1 MPKDLLK
8 WTAAGFALA
17 ATATA
22 EYEIARE
29 IGMNEWIAAAV
40 PGALDAYV
48 VRALRSGRE
57 VLASVTAMVGV
68 NAASHLVTA
77 GILPVEWPLITAV
90 SAIAPLVLWRVH
102 ALGHARHTDVH
113 TSTEGWTRVRDEHGV
128 TVGFETPST
137 EPEHTEHTEHDRA
150 PDNPEPPGTREH
162 PEVCYCGA
170 EVWGDLGAHQRAPW
184 HPAREHAPE
193 RTCDWCGYSYPDL
206 DVPFHKEHACVK
218 RWGHTAS
225 TPDLD
230 VPDWV
235 NPPSTPPV
243 PVHAPYADHVL
254 IPSTPSTRHLS
265 LVHAPDPVCPACKH
279 GVHAAL
285 ACDSA
290 FCDCVHHLPETEHAP
305 DPVCENCGHAG
316 HGEHRHDGRP
326 WADDVLRE
334 CPECPCAQELR
345 EMCGHCA
352 DAEHTSTSTRT
363 ADDWNLEHVSTGT
376 LTPEDT
382 EHMERARELFHT
394 IGGVPPFRALKH
406 GTPGMGTDRA
416 KRIRAALELENKGT
430 D

>member
-1 MPKDLLK
+1 MRVWGPGMKNRLPKDLLK

-102 ALGHARHTDVH
+102 ALGRARHTGVH
-113 TSTEGWTRVRDEHGV
+113 T
-128 TVGFETPST
+128 ST
-137 EPEHTEHTEHDRA
+137 EPEHTEHGRA

-162 PEVCYCGA
+162 PEGCIWGHA
-170 EVWGDLGAHQRAPW
+170 ECDGERACTVSN
-184 HPAREHAPE
+184 REHTTGASNFIACTECGSVFLGVPLLE
-193 RTCDWCGYSYPDL
+193 EHQKHAGHGVLGRVRTP
-206 DVPFHKEHACVK
+206 
-218 RWGHTAS
+218 S

-230 VPDWV
+230 VPEWV

-243 PVHAPYADHVL
+243 PVHAPYADHVHGGAYEPDHAAPNGTRL
-254 IPSTPSTRHLS
+254 LKVIPSTQPMKARHLEVVPDPGELDDRDGVTGCADGTEHWCGSPSTH
-265 LVHAPDPVCPACKH
+265 
-279 GVHAAL
+279 
-285 ACDSA
+285 
-290 FCDCVHHLPETEHAP
+290 TEH
-305 DPVCENCGHAG
+305 E
-316 HGEHRHDGRP
+316 HGNGLLCLGSADGRYGP
-326 WADDVLRE
+326 
-334 CPECPCAQELR
+334 
-345 EMCGHCA
+345 
-352 DAEHTSTSTRT
+352 EHTPSTRT

-416 KRIRAALELENKGT
+416 KRIRAALEIENKGT